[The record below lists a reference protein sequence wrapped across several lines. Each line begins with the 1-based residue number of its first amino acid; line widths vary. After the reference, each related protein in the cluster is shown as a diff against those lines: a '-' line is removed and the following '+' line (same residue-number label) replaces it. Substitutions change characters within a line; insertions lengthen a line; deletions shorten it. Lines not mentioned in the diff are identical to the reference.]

1 MGESTL
7 HNRPV
12 MNTEPKVCPV
22 IVALDVGSR
31 GEALG
36 LVAQL
41 TGLAGMF
48 KVGNELFVADGPDVV
63 RAIVDNGERVFLDLK
78 LHDIPNTV
86 SRAALEAAGL
96 GVSMLTI
103 HASGG
108 SEMIQSTRKAL
119 EDRFGEDRPVIVAV
133 TVLTSIDDE
142 TLTQT
147 GISDTPDAQ
156 VLRLA
161 RMAGGAGADGFVC
174 SSGEVKLVRENL
186 DPSFK
191 IVTPGVRM
199 LTQSADDQKRVATP
213 REALDAGADWLV
225 IGRYVNKAA
234 DPKAALLE
242 VIASLAT

>member
-31 GEALG
+31 GKALA

-41 TGLAGMF
+41 TGVAGMF
-48 KVGNELFVADGPDVV
+48 KVGNELFVAEGPDVV

-86 SRAALEAAGL
+86 SKAALEAAAL
-96 GVSMLTI
+96 DVSMLTI

-119 EDRFGEDRPVIVAV
+119 EDRFGEDRPAVVAV
-133 TVLTSIDDE
+133 TVLTSIDDQ
-142 TLTQT
+142 TLSRT
-147 GISDTPDAQ
+147 GVAGTSDDQ
-156 VLRLA
+156 VRRLA
-161 RMAGGAGADGFVC
+161 LMAVEAGADGVVC
-174 SSGEVKLVRENL
+174 SGAEIRLLRNDLGSK
-186 DPSFK
+186 PT

-199 LTQSADDQKRVATP
+199 PTQSVNDQKRVATP
-213 REALDAGADWLV
+213 RAALDDGADWLV
-225 IGRYVNKAA
+225 VGRYVNSAEE
-234 DPKAALLE
+234 PRAALLE
-242 VIASLAT
+242 VIQSMK

>member
-1 MGESTL
+1 
-7 HNRPV
+7 
-12 MNTEPKVCPV
+12 MNTESKVCPV

-31 GEALG
+31 GEALA

-41 TGLAGMF
+41 TGVAGMF
-48 KVGNELFVADGPDVV
+48 KVGNELFVAEGPDVV
-63 RAIVDNGERVFLDLK
+63 RAIVDKGERVFLDLK

-86 SRAALEAAGL
+86 LKAALEAAAL

-119 EDRFGEDRPVIVAV
+119 EDRFGEDRPIIVAV

-147 GISDTPDAQ
+147 GVTDTPDAQ

-161 RMAGGAGADGFVC
+161 RLAGGAGADGFVC
-174 SSGEVKLVRENL
+174 SSREIKLVRENL

-199 LTQSADDQKRVATP
+199 PAQSADDQKRVATP

-225 IGRYVNKAA
+225 IGRYVNSAP

-242 VIASLAT
+242 VIASLAS